1 MRPEQTV
8 DEMAE
13 EVLGRQAKAM
23 VYRTGQ
29 PFESAL
35 EAVSET
41 EAGRQLRGLANGE
54 HRQEKA
60 QDWQVSVLW
69 ERAED
74 RLMHLVPQNTLP
86 HVA

>member
-74 RLMHLVPQNTLP
+74 RLMHLVPPNTLP